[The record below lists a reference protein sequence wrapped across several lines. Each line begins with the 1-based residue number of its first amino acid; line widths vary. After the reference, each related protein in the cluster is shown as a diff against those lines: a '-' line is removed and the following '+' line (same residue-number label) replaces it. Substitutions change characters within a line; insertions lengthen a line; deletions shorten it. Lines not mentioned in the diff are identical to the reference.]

1 MRGVH
6 QLEVLIIRAAKVDGP
21 KYEQQQNR
29 SHKGQ
34 LDESRAMI
42 GFVEDA

>member
-1 MRGVH
+1 MCGVGH
-6 QLEVLIIRAAKVDGP
+6 LDAHIVRVAKIDGP

-34 LDESRAMI
+34 LNESRAMI